1 MKFLLTKASSD
12 YWYDFIEE
20 ASIEK
25 LLGRFSSCGQ
35 LIDDLIIKEN
45 PFYRAY
51 SYRICEAW
59 DFRIS
64 LEQAFEI
71 SRCRYEI
78 KIYDD
83 FIE

>member
-25 LLGRFSSCGQ
+25 LLGRFSSCGH
-35 LIDDLIIKEN
+35 LIHDLIIKEN
-45 PFYRAY
+45 RFYRAY
-51 SYRICEAW
+51 SYQICEAW
-59 DFRIS
+59 DFLIS

-78 KIYDD
+78 QIYDSY
-83 FIE
+83 IE